1 MYTPSTFILS
11 RYADVLVNF
20 ALGGGE
26 GIKPG
31 EVVLLCVPECAR
43 PMLQPLHDAVLKS
56 GGHPV
61 IYIIPDGLQRSFF
74 QYWNDEQIA
83 YRPMKR
89 LLATVEDCDHRLYI
103 IAEHE
108 KYELAG
114 ISTEKVMNRFKTI
127 KPYRE
132 AMQKKEN
139 EGRFTWT
146 LGLYGTEAMASF
158 AGMSTQEYWDEI
170 INACYLDNDE
180 PIKRWKETEATLRT
194 LSKKLTDLAIE
205 WVHVVGDDVDLK
217 VKIGEKRKWLAGSGR
232 NIPSFEVFTSPDWR
246 GTEGWIR
253 YNMPLSYQ
261 SNIIKGI
268 ELTFKDGL
276 VVDAKAS
283 ENEEL
288 LKEMIAQKDA
298 NKAGEFSLTDRR
310 LSRITKFMGETLYD
324 ENVGGPFGNTHIA
337 LGMAYKDA
345 YTGDVAN
352 TTNTEWD
359 RLGYNDSVIHTDMMS
374 TTDRTVT
381 ATLTDGSDMVIYQ
394 NGEFVI

>member
-1 MYTPSTFILS
+1 MYSPKTQILE

-20 ALGGGE
+20 ALGGGA

-56 GGHPV
+56 GGHPIV
-61 IYIIPDGLQRSFF
+61 DIVPDGLQRSFF
-74 QYWNDEQIA
+74 EHANDTQIE
-83 YRPMKR
+83 YRPMRR
-89 LLATVEDCDHRLYI
+89 LLWTVEDCDHRLYI

-114 ISTEKVMNRFKTI
+114 IDGSKVMNRFKTI

-139 EGRFTWT
+139 EGKFTWT
-146 LGLYGTEAMASF
+146 LWLYGTEAMAAF
-158 AGMSTQEYWDEI
+158 AGMSLEEYWGEI
-170 INACYLDNDE
+170 TNACYLDNDE
-180 PIKRWKETEATLRT
+180 PIKRWQETEETLRT
-194 LSKKLTDLAIE
+194 LSGKLTAMNIE
-205 WVHVVGDDVDLK
+205 WVHVAWEDVDLK

-246 GTEGWIR
+246 GTNGWIR

-261 SNIIKGI
+261 SNIIRWIKL
-268 ELTFKDGL
+268 EFKDGL
-276 VVDAKAS
+276 VVNATAT
-283 ENEEL
+283 ENEWL
-288 LKEMIAQKDA
+288 LKEMISQKDA
-298 NKAGEFSLTDRR
+298 DKAGEFSLTDRR

-345 YTGDVAN
+345 YTGDIAN
-352 TTNTEWD
+352 TTEDEWN
-359 RLGYNDSVIHTDMMS
+359 RLGYNDSVVHTDMMS

-381 ATLTDGSDMVIYQ
+381 ATLQDGSEVIIYK
-394 NGEFVI
+394 NGEFTI

>member
-1 MYTPSTFILS
+1 MYTPQTKILE

-20 ALGGGE
+20 ALGGGS

-31 EVVLLCVPECAR
+31 DVVLLCVPECAR

-61 IYIIPDGLQRSFF
+61 VDIIPDGLQRSFF
-74 QYWNDEQIA
+74 QLANDEQIN

-89 LLATVEDCDHRLYI
+89 LLGTVEDCDHRLYM

-114 ISTEKVMNRFKTI
+114 IDGGKVMNRFKTI

-139 EGRFTWT
+139 EGNFTWT

-158 AGMSTQEYWDEI
+158 AGMSLEEYWGEI
-170 INACYLDNDE
+170 INACYLDDE
-180 PIKRWKETEATLRT
+180 NPIKRWQETEATLHT
-194 LSKKLTDLAIE
+194 LTKKLTDMEIE
-205 WVHVVGDDVDLK
+205 WVHVVGEDADIR
-217 VKIGEKRKWLAGSGR
+217 VKIGEKRKWLGGSGR

-246 GTEGWIR
+246 GTTGWIR

-261 SNIIKGI
+261 SNIIKWI
-268 ELTFKDGL
+268 KLEFKDGL
-276 VVDAKAS
+276 VVNATAT
-283 ENEEL
+283 ENEKL

-298 NKAGEFSLTDRR
+298 DKAGEFSLTDRR

-352 TTNTEWD
+352 TTLEEWE
-359 RLGYNDSVIHTDMMS
+359 RLGYNDSVVHTDMMS
-374 TTDRTVT
+374 TTNRTVT
-381 ATLTDGSDMVIYQ
+381 ATLKDGTEKVIYRD
-394 NGEFVI
+394 GEFVI

>member
-1 MYTPSTFILS
+1 MYTPQTNILE
-11 RYADVLVNF
+11 RYADVLINF
-20 ALGGGE
+20 ALGGGA
-26 GIKPG
+26 GIKAG
-31 EVVLLCVPECAR
+31 DVVLLCVPECAR

-61 IYIIPDGLQRSFF
+61 VDIIPDGLQRSFF
-74 QYWNDEQIA
+74 QLANDEQIN

-89 LLATVEDCDHRLYI
+89 LLGTVEDCDHRLYM

-114 ISTEKVMNRFKTI
+114 IDGSKVMNRFKTI

-139 EGRFTWT
+139 EGNFTWT

-158 AGMSTQEYWDEI
+158 AGMSLEEYWSEI
-170 INACYLDNDE
+170 INACYLDDE
-180 PIKRWKETEATLRT
+180 NPIKRWQETEATLHT
-194 LSKKLTDLAIE
+194 LSKKLTDMEIE
-205 WVHVVGDDVDLK
+205 WVHVVGEDADIK

-246 GTEGWIR
+246 GTSGWIR

-261 SNIIKGI
+261 SNIIKWI
-268 ELTFKDGL
+268 KLEFKDGL
-276 VVDAKAS
+276 VVNATAT
-283 ENEEL
+283 ENEKL

-298 NKAGEFSLTDRR
+298 DKAGEFSLTDRR

-352 TTNTEWD
+352 TTLEEWE
-359 RLGYNDSVIHTDMMS
+359 RLGYNDSVVHTDMMS
-374 TTDRTVT
+374 TTNRTVT
-381 ATLTDGSDMVIYQ
+381 ATLKDGTEKVIYRD
-394 NGEFVI
+394 GEFVI

>member
-1 MYTPSTFILS
+1 MYSPSTQILQ
-11 RYADVLVNF
+11 RYADILVNF
-20 ALGGGE
+20 ALGGGD
-26 GIKPG
+26 GIKAG

-61 IYIIPDGLQRSFF
+61 VDIIPDGLQRSFF
-74 QYWNDEQIA
+74 QHANDGQIE

-89 LLATVEDCDHRLYI
+89 LLGTVDDCDHRLYI

-114 ISTEKVMNRFKTI
+114 IDGGKVMNRFKTI

-139 EGRFTWT
+139 EGKFTWT
-146 LGLYGTEAMASF
+146 LGLFGTEAMAAF
-158 AGMSTQEYWDEI
+158 AGMSLEEYWNEI
-170 INACYLDNDE
+170 IHACFLDNDE
-180 PIKRWKETEATLRT
+180 PIKRWQETEATLHT
-194 LSKKLTDLAIE
+194 LTQKLTDMEIE
-205 WVHVVGDDVDLK
+205 WVHVVGEDVDLK
-217 VKIGEKRKWLAGSGR
+217 VKIGEKRKWLGGSGR

-246 GTEGWIR
+246 GTNGWIR

-268 ELTFKDGL
+268 KLEFKGGL
-276 VVDAKAS
+276 VVDATAT
-283 ENEEL
+283 ENEKL

-298 NKAGEFSLTDRR
+298 DKAGEFSLTDRR

-352 TTNTEWD
+352 TTLEEWE

-374 TTDRTVT
+374 TTNRTVT
-381 ATLTDGSDMVIYQ
+381 ATLKDGSEKVIYKD
-394 NGEFVI
+394 GEFLI

>member
-1 MYTPSTFILS
+1 MYTPSSTIL
-11 RYADVLVNF
+11 RNYADVLINF
-20 ALGGGE
+20 ALGGGT

-56 GGHPV
+56 GGHP
-61 IYIIPDGLQRSFF
+61 IIDIIPDGLQRSFF
-74 QYWNDEQIA
+74 EHANDTQIE

-89 LLATVEDCDHRLYI
+89 LLGTVEDCDHRLYI

-114 ISTEKVMNRFKTI
+114 INTEKVMNRFKTI

-146 LGLYGTEAMASF
+146 LGLYGTEAMAAF
-158 AGMSTQEYWDEI
+158 AGMSLEEYWGEI

-180 PIKRWKETEATLRT
+180 PIKRWQETEETLRT
-194 LSKKLTDLAIE
+194 LSGKLTAMNIE
-205 WVHVVGDDVDLK
+205 WVHVVGEDVDLR

-246 GTEGWIR
+246 WTNGWIR

-261 SNIIKGI
+261 SNIIRWI
-268 ELTFKDGL
+268 RLEFKDGL
-276 VVDAKAS
+276 VVDATAS
-283 ENEEL
+283 DNESL
-288 LKEMIAQKDA
+288 LREMIAQKDA
-298 NKAGEFSLTDRR
+298 DKAGEFSLTDRR

-352 TTNTEWD
+352 TTEEEWT
-359 RLGYNDSVIHTDMMS
+359 RLGYNDSVVHTDMMS

-381 ATLTDGSDMVIYQ
+381 ATLQDGSEVVIYRS
-394 NGEFVI
+394 GEFMI